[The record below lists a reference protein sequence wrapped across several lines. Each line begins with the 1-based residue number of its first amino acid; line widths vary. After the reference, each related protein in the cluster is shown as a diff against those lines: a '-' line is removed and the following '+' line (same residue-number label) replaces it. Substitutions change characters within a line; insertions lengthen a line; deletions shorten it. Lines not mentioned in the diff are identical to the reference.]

1 VGQHSNSAEE
11 LLALRDRYI
20 PKGPFNASRFL
31 AAKAEGAM
39 ITTVDG
45 RELIDFAGGI
55 GVVNAGHCN
64 PRVVAALKDQAEKY
78 IHTCFHIVMY
88 EPYIQLAKK
97 LCELAPGDFAKMAF
111 FANSGAEAVENTVK
125 VARSFTGRQ
134 GVIVFDGGFHGRTL
148 LTMSMTSKVK
158 PYKFGFGPFAPE
170 VYRMPY
176 AYCYRCPLGLKR
188 ESCDAQC
195 ADMLKDFFIGY
206 TAAENV
212 AALVV
217 EPVLGEGGFV
227 SPPARY
233 FEKLQAICKDNGI
246 VFVADEVQTGFGR
259 TGKYFAME
267 HHGIAPDVTSV
278 AKSLGGGMPIS
289 GVVGRAEII
298 DAPQVGGTGGTYGG
312 NPMSCRAALAVLE
325 SFEQDGLMEKG
336 RLLGEKLEKRF
347 IDWMGKYELIGEQRG
362 LGAMRA
368 LELVADREKKTPAT
382 AQAKAI
388 VKYCV
393 DRGLLLLSCGT
404 HGNVIRTLMPLV
416 ITDDQ
421 LERGLA
427 ILEEAIQEASQGR
440 L

>member
-1 VGQHSNSAEE
+1 VGQNTDSAE
-11 LLALRDRYI
+11 LLALRDRYV
-20 PKGPFNASRFL
+20 PKGPFNASRYV

-39 ITTVDG
+39 ITTMDG

-64 PRVVAALKDQAEKY
+64 PRVVAALKDQAEKF

-88 EPYIQLAKK
+88 EPYIKLAQK
-97 LCELAPGDFAKMAF
+97 LCELAPGNFEKMAF

-125 VARSFTGRQ
+125 VARSATGRQ

-148 LTMSMTSKVK
+148 LTMTMTSKVK

-176 AYCYRCPLGLKR
+176 AYCYRCPIGLKR

-195 ADMLKDFFIGY
+195 ADLLKDFFIGH

-227 SPPARY
+227 SPPTRY
-233 FEKLQAICKDNGI
+233 FEKLKSICADNGI

-267 HHGIAPDVTSV
+267 HHGVVPDLTSV
-278 AKSLGGGMPIS
+278 AKSLGAGMPIS
-289 GVVGRAEII
+289 GVVGRREIV
-298 DAPQVGGTGGTYGG
+298 DAPQIGGTGGTYGG
-312 NPMSCRAALAVLE
+312 NPLSCSAALAVLE
-325 SFEQDGLMEKG
+325 SFEKDGLLEKG
-336 RLLGEKLEKRF
+336 KALGEKLEKRF
-347 IDWMGKYELIGEQRG
+347 IDWMGKYEIIGEQRG

-368 LELVADREKKTPAT
+368 LELVTDREKKTPAT
-382 AQAKAI
+382 TQAKAL
-388 VKYCV
+388 VKFCV

-416 ITDDQ
+416 ITDEQ

-427 ILEEAIQEASQGR
+427 IMEEGFKELSQGR

>member
-1 VGQHSNSAEE
+1 M
-11 LLALRDRYI
+11 RDRYV
-20 PKGPFNASRFL
+20 PKGPFNACRYI
-31 AAKAEGAM
+31 AASASGAV
-39 ITTVDG
+39 ITDLDG

-55 GVVNAGHCN
+55 GVVNVGHCH
-64 PRVVAALKDQAEKY
+64 PKVVAAIKEQAEKF

-88 EPYIQLAKK
+88 EPYIKLAKK
-97 LCELAPGDFAKMAF
+97 LCELAPGDFEKMAL

-125 VARSFTGRQ
+125 IARSHTKRQ
-134 GVIVFDGGFHGRTL
+134 GVIVFEGGFHGRTL
-148 LTMSMTSKVK
+148 LTMTMTSKVK

-176 AYCYRCPLGLKR
+176 AYCYRCPIGLDRKT
-188 ESCDAQC
+188 CNAAC
-195 ADMLKDFFIGY
+195 ADLLKDFFIGNA
-206 TAAENV
+206 AAENV
-212 AALVV
+212 AALVA

-227 SPPARY
+227 SPPSLY
-233 FEKLQAICKDNGI
+233 FQKLAAICRENGI

-259 TGKYFAME
+259 TGEYFAMN
-267 HHGIAPDVTSV
+267 HHGVAPDLTSV

-289 GVVGRAEII
+289 GVVGRREIV

-312 NPMSCRAALAVLE
+312 NPLSCASALAVIEAFEEDKLLE
-325 SFEQDGLMEKG
+325 RGRALGAKLQARFASWMEK
-336 RLLGEKLEKRF
+336 
-347 IDWMGKYELIGEQRG
+347 YEIIGEERG
-362 LGAMRA
+362 LGPMRA
-368 LELVADREKKTPAT
+368 LELVADRETKAPAT
-382 AQAKAI
+382 TQAKAL

-416 ITDDQ
+416 ITDEQ

-427 ILEEAIQEASQGR
+427 ILEEGFSELSRGT